1 MAMVATVGD
10 GDIDEIGILEKLQAA
25 LPAWMLPQRIR
36 VVSTIPS
43 NGNGKL
49 DRAAVR
55 SLLEGRPASV

>member
-1 MAMVATVGD
+1 MAMVTTAR
-10 GDIDEIGILEKLQAA
+10 EINESGILEELQST

-36 VVSTIPS
+36 IVPALPN

-55 SLLEGRPASV
+55 SLLEGRPDSV